1 MMNQRDQ
8 LHLSTQLP
16 LEEQPRVLPS
26 IDRLFLV
33 DHHDKFSPQL
43 HLHVLEEEMYH
54 LANF

>member
-1 MMNQRDQ
+1 MMNQRE
-8 LHLSTQLP
+8 LLLSTQPP
-16 LEEQPRVLPS
+16 LEEQPHVLPS